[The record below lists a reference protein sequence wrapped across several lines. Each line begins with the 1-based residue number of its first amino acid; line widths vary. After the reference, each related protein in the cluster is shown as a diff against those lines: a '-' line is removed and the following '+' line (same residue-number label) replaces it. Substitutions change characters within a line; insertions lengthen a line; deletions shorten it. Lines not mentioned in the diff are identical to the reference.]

1 MSFPEKDSKQIPAA
15 SGPAASSRRSSD
27 PRLRK
32 IIAQLDKQAAGND
45 KGQDERV
52 NEKIL
57 SLVDEFANGAIN
69 QQQFLDIYR
78 HYRNEQ
84 YALKAHVS
92 IGDASGNT
100 VMIRNR
106 HKSNT
111 LAYAIYES
119 DSGIPVGT
127 RGDFP
132 IDPALLIPML
142 ASYHSVAKEIF
153 GQGIR
158 KAEVVGGKWMS
169 FIVGEVTT
177 MITIVENEPS
187 ASYMET
193 LTKQHALFEQ
203 RNAKELSRKPIRG
216 DKIEFPKPIFLQ
228 MLDEIS

>member
-1 MSFPEKDSKQIPAA
+1 MSFPKD
-15 SGPAASSRRSSD
+15 ASSSEIPSQD
-27 PRLRK
+27 PRLRN
-32 IIAQLDKQAAGND
+32 IIRQLDAQSQDGN
-45 KGQDERV
+45 KGKEEQI
-52 NEKIL
+52 NEKIIQA
-57 SLVDEFANGAIN
+57 VDEFANGAMN

-84 YALKAHVS
+84 YALKARVNT
-92 IGDASGNT
+92 GDAAGHT
-100 VMIRNR
+100 MIIRNR

-111 LAYAIYES
+111 LAYAIYKS
-119 DSGIPVGT
+119 DSGIPLGT

-169 FIVGEVTT
+169 FIVGDVTT

-187 ASYMET
+187 GSYMDMM
-193 LTKQHALFEQ
+193 TKQHALFEQ
-203 RNAKELSRKPIRG
+203 RNAKILTENPIRTEEI
-216 DKIEFPKPIFLQ
+216 DFPKPLFLQ
-228 MLDEIS
+228 MLDRN

>member
-15 SGPAASSRRSSD
+15 SSPRSSD

-32 IIAQLDKQAAGND
+32 IIEQLDKQAKSSV
-45 KGQDERV
+45 KGKDDPIS
-52 NEKIL
+52 EKIVK
-57 SLVDEFANGAIN
+57 LVDEFANGAIN

-84 YALKAHVS
+84 YALNAKVS

-111 LAYAIYES
+111 LAYAIYDSE
-119 DSGIPVGT
+119 SGIPVGT
-127 RGDFP
+127 RGEFP

-142 ASYHSVAKEIF
+142 ASYHSAAKEIF

-169 FIVGEVTT
+169 FIVGNKTT

-187 ASYMET
+187 ASYMES
-193 LTKQHALFEQ
+193 LTKQHTLFEQ